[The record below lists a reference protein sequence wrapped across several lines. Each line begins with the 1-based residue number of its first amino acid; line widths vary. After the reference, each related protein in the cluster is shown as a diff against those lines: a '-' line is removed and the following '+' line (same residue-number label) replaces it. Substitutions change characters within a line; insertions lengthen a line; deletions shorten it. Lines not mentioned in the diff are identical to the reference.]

1 MAAFNTLKQSILR
14 ILSSSNPEVHMRPRS
29 VALLIVPVLVLL
41 SCADPV
47 APDYGERVSFY
58 EAVDIALAYLEEEGL
73 YENGDSI
80 AFYEVESHLDAEGK
94 GADWEL
100 FLQVN
105 DKTYKVIILDG
116 EARNYIIFGH
126 RDGPFILTEG
136 LLDTD
141 TIMSNVSSYVTIADE
156 VRFVLKPSI
165 VDYDYP
171 CWKSNTFKTTIE
183 CNSYVG
189 HNINFNYKTSLP
201 VINGICNYSNFD
213 NWDFQASVYNDS
225 VFKAQETYIDIKD
238 DLIYYYYI
246 EGYKISENQ
255 WDYCGYVASEFYED
269 YVYHGDCNHE
279 IIDGVAEISNDY
291 IATITYNIVAICDAY
306 DGSVML
312 YLVDEE

>member
-14 ILSSSNPEVHMRPRS
+14 ILSTSNPEAHMRPRS

-58 EAVDIALAYLEEEGL
+58 EAVDIALAYLEEEDL

-80 AFYEVESHLDAEGK
+80 AFYEVESHLDTEGK
-94 GADWEL
+94 GADWVIVL
-100 FLQVN
+100 KVN
-105 DKTYKVIILDG
+105 EYSYKVYIRYG
-116 EARNYIIFGH
+116 EAFNHIIMGQ
-126 RDGPFILTEG
+126 RDGPFILTGG

-141 TIMSNVSSYVTIADE
+141 TIMSIVSSYATIADE

-165 VDYDYP
+165 EDYDYP
-171 CWKSNTFKTTIE
+171 CWESNSFNTTIE

-189 HNINFNYKTSLP
+189 QNINFNYKTSLP
-201 VINGICNYSNFD
+201 VINGICNYSNFN

-225 VFKAQETYIDIKD
+225 VFKAQETYIKNY
-238 DLIYYYYI
+238 LIYYYYI

-255 WDYCGYVASEFYED
+255 WDYCGYVASEFYDD
-269 YVYHGDCNHE
+269 YVYEGDSNHE
-279 IIDGVAEISNDY
+279 IIRGVAEISNDY

-306 DGSVML
+306 DGSIMF
-312 YLVDEE
+312 YIDEE